1 MLVSPTPLGYFSPWV
16 FVTEFDEAVY
26 RATLPVNGVNVIR
39 RCRAIK
45 FLASRRP
52 QSASRGTLG
61 IPCCRFRLRRKTR
74 FERRTI
80 NFAVVLPRRNASIF
94 PHELPLLPRP
104 DLFSKTVK
112 VAPDECRWYVG
123 LVPGKFHSHCACKN
137 CGLLALEFSLQSR
150 DLYESNNKILDN
162 CPRRIVQQIFSHN
175 NIAVCL
181 NHLPL
186 KRPKFPLHAMNKSEY
201 ALRSSCESVNV
212 GSNFING
219 ESDESSVVTCNP
231 VSE

>member
-1 MLVSPTPLGYFSPWV
+1 MLVSPTPMGYFSPWV

-26 RATLPVNGVNVIR
+26 RATLSVNGVNAVR

-52 QSASRGTLG
+52 QSASHGALA
-61 IPCCRFRLRRKTR
+61 IPCCRFRLRHKTR
-74 FERRTI
+74 FERRAI
-80 NFAVVLPRRNASIF
+80 NFPVVLPCRNASIF

-137 CGLLALEFSLQSR
+137 SGLLALEFSLHSR
-150 DLYESNNKILDN
+150 DLYESNNKDL
-162 CPRRIVQQIFSHN
+162 RQLSRSHRAAD
-175 NIAVCL
+175 IQ
-181 NHLPL
+181 PQ
-186 KRPKFPLHAMNKSEY
+186 
-201 ALRSSCESVNV
+201 
-212 GSNFING
+212 
-219 ESDESSVVTCNP
+219 
-231 VSE
+231 